1 MVGSRSGYPS
11 EGFGLVSRMVIPS
24 TSRLD
29 AEDGKTW
36 TQLVDHAE
44 WRKRSG
50 HSLVAFQDHLW
61 LLAGEDSPIGAMD
74 EMKW

>member
-1 MVGSRSGYPS
+1 MNQDSRRERS
-11 EGFGLVSRMVIPS
+11 
-24 TSRLD
+24 

-50 HSLVAFQDHLW
+50 HSLVAFQEHLW
-61 LLAGEDSPIGAMD
+61 LLAGEDSPIGAMAG
-74 EMKW
+74 